1 MMGFQMFRITY
12 VILATALLAQ
22 SALAQGTG
30 VAFGGI
36 QGDPTLPVD
45 ITSQS
50 LSINQKDGEAEFDGS
65 VLVIQGEMRLSADNL
80 RVEYKADKSGIE
92 RLIAKGNVLL
102 VNAVDAAS
110 ADSAIYTIDTGEV
123 IMSGNV
129 SLSQGETTL
138 MAPKLLIDLK
148 TGMGR
153 LEGGVKTSFDPKE
166 N

>member
-12 VILATALLAQ
+12 VIVVTALLAQ

-110 ADSAIYTIDTGEV
+110 ADSTIYTIDTGEV